1 MLLVRRAPTS
11 LRHPNTNCLQHQDI
25 ISAENYYLFLH
36 VILLTDLFHQSG
48 KNFPL
53 FTIQA
58 GVSIMRAEREIDY
71 GWFFMGG
78 KRRENY
84 DDWWRCE
91 ISFQPDL
98 DELFGVSHNKQGIQ
112 PTPEL
117 RSILEP
123 DLEEVAKTLHRRVR
137 ERFIQVAKEKAFN
150 ASVNQ
155 ANTKSQL
162 LLSIDE
168 NSDSLRANV
177 SLELAEFKG
186 SDFFRVHY
194 QDDDLIQIQLN
205 RRHPFY
211 RQFYLRLEESEEF
224 QPTSVKKAFDLF
236 LISFVKASFNLSE
249 DDNLNQLDPHQLE
262 SLILNWSRVLKIY
275 LSD

>member
-1 MLLVRRAPTS
+1 
-11 LRHPNTNCLQHQDI
+11 
-25 ISAENYYLFLH
+25 
-36 VILLTDLFHQSG
+36 
-48 KNFPL
+48 
-53 FTIQA
+53 
-58 GVSIMRAEREIDY
+58 MRAERKMDC

-78 KRRENY
+78 KRCENY
-84 DDWWRCE
+84 DDWWRCK

-98 DELFGVSHNKQGIQ
+98 DELFGVSHNKQGIR

-150 ASVNQ
+150 DSVNR

-168 NSDSLRANV
+168 NSGSLRANV

-194 QDDDLIQIQLN
+194 QDGDLIQIQLN

-224 QPTSVKKAFDLF
+224 QSTSVKKAFDVF
-236 LISFVKASFNLSE
+236 LISFVKASLNLSE

>member
-1 MLLVRRAPTS
+1 M
-11 LRHPNTNCLQHQDI
+11 
-25 ISAENYYLFLH
+25 
-36 VILLTDLFHQSG
+36 
-48 KNFPL
+48 
-53 FTIQA
+53 
-58 GVSIMRAEREIDY
+58 
-71 GWFFMGG
+71 
-78 KRRENY
+78 
-84 DDWWRCE
+84 
-91 ISFQPDL
+91 
-98 DELFGVSHNKQGIQ
+98 
-112 PTPEL
+112 
-117 RSILEP
+117 
-123 DLEEVAKTLHRRVR
+123 AKTLHRRVR

-162 LLSIDE
+162 LL
-168 NSDSLRANV
+168 NSGSLRANV

-186 SDFFRVHY
+186 SDFFRIHY

-224 QPTSVKKAFDLF
+224 QPTSVKKAFDVF
-236 LISFVKASFNLSE
+236 LISFVKASLNLSE